1 MNKTHLLLIL
11 FLIFSN
17 CILISQ
23 NNDWQPAYIPPHVSN
38 SQLERMVTKEFGN
51 LKFTVDPTM
60 SMSERNDVVRKT
72 KEYIAQCLELIN
84 EEPFDDSIHIYLV
97 PTRNDMKNL
106 IGGAIGGTS
115 QTKSMFSSE
124 NSIYCVYGE
133 KHSPLKHEIMHMVA
147 SLKWGDE
154 IGVNL
159 LWFSE
164 GLATFFGSDAE
175 DCDGHIIE
183 ERYVYFLQNNIL
195 FENDVLVEFK
205 IENEKIQR
213 KIAYNQSAYIVQYLL
228 ENFGVLKLKCLW
240 ESDMDNF
247 EEIYGIKFNDLILEI
262 NERLNRKY
270 PTPIHF
276 NWKGFIFDCIE

>member
-106 IGGAIGGTS
+106 LGRPIGGGAGL
-115 QTKSMFSSE
+115 KNEHNPE
-124 NSIYCVYGE
+124 NSIYCVYG
-133 KHSPLKHEIMHMVA
+133 KVYSALGHEIMHIV
-147 SLKWGDE
+147 SGLKWEDE
-154 IGVNL
+154 MGLGLIWL
-159 LWFSE
+159 SE
-164 GLATFFGSDAE
+164 GLSVYADPSTES
-175 DCDGHIIE
+175 CDGPSIE
-183 ERYVYFLQNNIL
+183 ERYAYLLQNNMLLDIDTL
-195 FENDVLVEFK
+195 
-205 IENEKIQR
+205 IQFPDDKAQV
-213 KIAYNQSAYIVQYLL
+213 KIAYTQSAVIVEFLL
-228 ENFGVLKLKCLW
+228 R
-240 ESDMDNF
+240 S
-247 EEIYGIKFNDLILEI
+247 YGIEQLKQLWKSSMKDFEKVYGVQFKDMIQRI
-262 NERLNRKY
+262 NTELTKKY
-270 PTPIHF
+270 TEPVAF
-276 NWKGFIFDCIE
+276 NWNDFNQNCIE